1 MAEATAKQSAL
12 PRSPWQSQ
20 VTYLRLMFKAKK
32 ALDRIEQKNQIHTE
46 NLIYPRGEKLPASP
60 LPAIDSSSND

>member
-1 MAEATAKQSAL
+1 MEEAIAQHSAL

-32 ALDRIEQKNQIHTE
+32 ALDLIEQKSQIHTE
-46 NLIYPRGEKLPASP
+46 NLIYPRGEKPSELQLPIGDR
-60 LPAIDSSSND
+60 LP

>member
-1 MAEATAKQSAL
+1 MEEATANQSAL

-32 ALDRIEQKNQIHTE
+32 ALDRIEQKSQIHTE
-46 NLIYPRGEKLPASP
+46 NLIYPRGEKPPESP
-60 LPAIDSSSND
+60 LPTGDRLP